1 MDMNL
6 DYILGIF
13 LVALVANS
21 QDFLGASFIGRPIV
35 TGPIIGLIFG
45 DLTQGIIIG
54 GQLELI
60 FIGLVGIGA
69 TVPPDE
75 IMGGIIAT
83 ALTIQSGYD
92 IEVALTIV
100 LPVATLGLVIK
111 NFLYV
116 IVFPAMTH
124 KADSLAAEGKITESA
139 NMHLKASFT
148 RIILMSVATVL
159 VFIIGS
165 NTIESILNIIPQAFI
180 DGMSIAGN
188 ILPAIGFA
196 MLLNMIFKKDTAPF
210 FLIGFLAV
218 AYLNLDL
225 VAVSIIGVAL
235 AGIMYVILEKISNQK
250 NVMSNEGEE
259 FDDF

>member
-1 MDMNL
+1 MNINFTYVL
-6 DYILGIF
+6 AIF
-13 LVALVANS
+13 LIALVANS
-21 QDFLGASFIGRPIV
+21 QDFLGASFIGRPLV

-60 FIGLVGIGA
+60 FLGLVGVGA
-69 TVPPDE
+69 SVPPDE

-92 IEVALTIV
+92 IEVALTIAF
-100 LPVATLGLVIK
+100 PVATLGLVIK
-111 NFLYV
+111 NLLYV
-116 IVFPAMTH
+116 VIFPAMTH
-124 KADSLAAEGKITESA
+124 KADNLADEGKIREAA

-148 RIILMSVATVL
+148 RILLMSVSTVL
-159 VFIIGS
+159 VFIVGT

-180 DGMSIAGN
+180 EGMAIAAN

-196 MLLNMIFKKDTAPF
+196 MLLNMIFKKNTAPF
-210 FLIGFLAV
+210 FLLGFLAV

-225 VAVSIIGVAL
+225 VAVSIIGL
-235 AGIMYVILEKISNQK
+235 IFAGIMYVVLEEINSKNKI
-250 NVMSNEGEE
+250 VSNEGGD